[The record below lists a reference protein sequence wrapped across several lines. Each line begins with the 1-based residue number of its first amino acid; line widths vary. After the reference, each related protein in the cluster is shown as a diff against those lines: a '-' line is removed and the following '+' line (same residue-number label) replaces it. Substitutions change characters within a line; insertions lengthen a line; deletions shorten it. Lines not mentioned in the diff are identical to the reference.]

1 MRLRTASFARAVTV
15 LALASAGDA
24 QAQQLTLERDV
35 PPVKWEGC
43 SAVAALSTAADAPAP
58 VFLSQSAPAIVQP
71 ASPADSARIHA
82 ERLAADATEAAV
94 LGDSEAALQ
103 LLTRATTLNPASHVI
118 SYRRARAL
126 EETGDTDEAVIEY
139 CRYLTLHYADD
150 RERVEQRIEELTRT
164 DSSAVPSIAARAW
177 IDAIAHA
184 DSGKLDDAVLG
195 FSRTIEAAPHWGD
208 AYYNRALTRVAL
220 GSRDSASAD
229 LRQYLALSPGAANF
243 DDVLAL
249 LEALRGR
256 AYDPATTLAT
266 GLVVPGLGHLTTDR
280 PVTGLIVLGSAAS
293 AIAAGILIERVDVSC
308 LAVPVNGRCPP
319 DQVLREDVERPYLL
333 PSIGVA
339 AAIGI
344 LGAFD
349 AWRSVRRRNAEPG
362 ALVRIGPDAH
372 ALLEVPDVRVGTDG
386 VDVALIRLRF

>member
-1 MRLRTASFARAVTV
+1 MRRRTASFAVTAI
-15 LALASAGDA
+15 ALAFTAGDVR
-24 QAQQLTLERDV
+24 AQQHTLKRDI

-43 SAVAALSTAADAPAP
+43 SAIAALDVAANAPAP

-103 LLTRATTLNPASHVI
+103 LLTRATTLNPSSHVI

-126 EETGDTDEAVIEY
+126 EETGDTGEAVIEY
-139 CRYLTLHYADD
+139 CRYLTLRYADD
-150 RERVEQRIEELTRT
+150 RDQVEQRIEELTRT
-164 DSSAVPSIAARAW
+164 DSSAVSSVAARAY
-177 IDAIAHA
+177 IGAIEQA
-184 DSGKLDDAVLG
+184 DSGNVNGAITG
-195 FSRTIEAAPHWGD
+195 FSTAVEAAPHWAD
-208 AYYNRALTRVAL
+208 AYYNRALTRVVL

-229 LRQYLALSPGAANF
+229 LRQYLELNPGATDF

-249 LEALRGR
+249 LETLRGR
-256 AYDPATTLAT
+256 AYDPTTTLAT

-280 PVTGLIVLGSAAS
+280 PITGLIVLGSAAS
-293 AIAAGILIERVDVSC
+293 AIAAGFLIERVEVSC
-308 LAVPVNGRCPP
+308 LAIPVNGRCPP

-349 AWRSVRRRNAEPG
+349 AWRSVRSRNAEPG
-362 ALVRIGPDAH
+362 ALVHIGPDAS
-372 ALLEVPDVRVGTDG
+372 ALLQLPDVRVGSDG